1 MVILNQIKERSV
13 TMNQSTKEAIL
24 KERII
29 LVEAYEKIR
38 EKKHPIFS
46 TIEMLAKHHGRS
58 RKWIWSLHGR
68 YVASNQDANSLL
80 PRKRGPKH
88 PHNRPPKE
96 KERLVIK
103 IHRKLRLPPIQIHF
117 LLLDRGIKMSV
128 SGIRN
133 IIGRYPEK
141 EPIKEVSERYE
152 KEYPGELGHID
163 VKKIP
168 NIKDQDPKK
177 KQYKAALI
185 DDCTRIAY
193 TERLSN
199 KKARTLSR
207 FLLRTTDWFLK
218 EHGITFKA
226 ILSDNGKEF
235 TTHHKKGR
243 KRHPFERT
251 LLKLGI
257 THKYTRPYRPQ
268 TNSKVERFWRI
279 WIDECWKIKQFLS
292 WADYDLQGKWFIYRY
307 NHIRRHGGINYMTPV
322 QKLDMMVLNIIKKA
336 A

>member
-1 MVILNQIKERSV
+1 
-13 TMNQSTKEAIL
+13 MNQSTKDAIL
-24 KERII
+24 KERVI
-29 LVEAYEKIR
+29 LVKAYERI
-38 EKKHPIFS
+38 KKGEHFLFS
-46 TIEMLAKHHGRS
+46 TIEMLAEHHGRS
-58 RKWIWSLHGR
+58 RKWIWSLHRR
-68 YVASNQDANSLL
+68 YIAANQDAKSLL
-80 PRKRGPKH
+80 PRKRGPKR

-103 IHRKLRLPPIQIHF
+103 IHRKLKLPPSQISF

-168 NIKDQDPKK
+168 NIKGHNPKK

-193 TERLSN
+193 AERLSN
-199 KKARTLSR
+199 KKAGTLSR
-207 FLLRTTDWFLK
+207 FLLLATDGFLK
-218 EHGITFKA
+218 EHGITFQA

-243 KRHPFERT
+243 KKHPFERT
-251 LLKLGI
+251 LLKSGI

-268 TNSKVERFWRI
+268 TNGKAESFWRI
-279 WIDECWKIKQFLS
+279 WIDECWKIKEFSS
-292 WADYDLQGKWFIYRY
+292 WADYDSHHRRSIYRY
-307 NHIRRHGGINYMTPV
+307 NHVRRHGGIKYLTPI
-322 QKLDMMVLNIIKKA
+322 QKLNLILSDSMKKA

>member
-1 MVILNQIKERSV
+1 
-13 TMNQSTKEAIL
+13 MNQSTKEAIL

-29 LVEAYEKIR
+29 LVESYEKI
-38 EKKHPIFS
+38 KKGEHPVFP
-46 TIEMLAKHHGRS
+46 TIEMLAEHHGRT
-58 RKWIWSLHGR
+58 RKWIWSLHRR
-68 YVASNQDANSLL
+68 YIASNQDVNSLL
-80 PRKRGPKH
+80 PRKRGPKR

-103 IHRKLRLPPIQIHF
+103 IHRKLKLPPIQIHF

-152 KEYPGELGHID
+152 KKQPGELGHID

-168 NIKDQDPKK
+168 NIKGQDPKN

-193 TERLSN
+193 TERLPD

-207 FLLRTTDWFLK
+207 FLWRATDRFLK
-218 EHGITFKA
+218 EYGITFKA

-243 KRHPFERT
+243 KKHPFERT
-251 LLKLGI
+251 LLKLTI
-257 THKYTRPYRPQ
+257 IHKYTRPYRPQ
-268 TNSKVERFWRI
+268 TNGKVERFWRI
-279 WIDECWKIKQFLS
+279 WIDECWKIKQFSS
-292 WADYDLQGKWFIYRY
+292 WADYDSHHKRFTYRY
-307 NHIRRHGGINYMTPV
+307 NHVRRHGGIKYLTPV
-322 QKLDMMVLNIIKKA
+322 QKLNMTTPNILKKA

>member
-1 MVILNQIKERSV
+1 
-13 TMNQSTKEAIL
+13 MNQSTKEAIL
-24 KERII
+24 KERVI
-29 LVEAYEKIR
+29 LVKAYEKI
-38 EKKHPIFS
+38 KKGEHYFFS
-46 TIEMLAKHHGRS
+46 TIEMLAEHHGRS
-58 RKWIWSLHGR
+58 RKWIWSLHRR
-68 YVASNQDANSLL
+68 YVASNYDANSLL
-80 PRKRGPKH
+80 PRKRGPNH

-103 IHRKLRLPPIQIHF
+103 IHRKLKLPPIQIHF
-117 LLLDRGIKMSV
+117 LLCDQGIKMSV

-152 KEYPGELGHID
+152 KKHPGELGHID

-168 NIKDQDPKK
+168 NIKGHNPKK
-177 KQYKAALI
+177 KQYKAAII

-199 KKARTLSR
+199 KKAKTLSL
-207 FLLRTTDWFLK
+207 FFLRTTDWFFK
-218 EHGITFKA
+218 KHGITFKG

-243 KRHPFERT
+243 KKHPFERT

-268 TNSKVERFWRI
+268 TNGKVERFWRI
-279 WIDECWKIKQFLS
+279 WIDECWKRKQFSS
-292 WADYDLQGKWFIYRY
+292 WVDYDSNHKRFMYRY
-307 NHIRRHGGINYMTPV
+307 NHIRKHGGINYMTPV
-322 QKLDMMVLNIIKKA
+322 QKLSTIFENIIKNA